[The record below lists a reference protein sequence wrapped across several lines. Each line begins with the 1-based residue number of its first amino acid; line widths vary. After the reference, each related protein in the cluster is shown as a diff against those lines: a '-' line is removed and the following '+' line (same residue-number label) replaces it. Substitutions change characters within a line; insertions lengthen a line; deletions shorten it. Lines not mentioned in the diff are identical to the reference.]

1 MGHKTRVR
9 FNLKKIIKRSFLSHL
24 SFSDQF
30 LSSVR
35 LFVRLYIYI
44 FVFPSVY
51 KYLFY
56 ILDLFQA
63 NYYYFVQIFC
73 IRLHKA
79 DFFYVAQVSN
89 VPYGPLV
96 LNFLYLFC
104 VNQTHFDGFIMQKI
118 QQPFNS
124 SSECNLTLS
133 CLLIPLPTHQTNSQI
148 C

>member
-51 KYLFY
+51 KYLLY
-56 ILDLFQA
+56 ILDLF
-63 NYYYFVQIFC
+63 
-73 IRLHKA
+73 
-79 DFFYVAQVSN
+79 
-89 VPYGPLV
+89 
-96 LNFLYLFC
+96 
-104 VNQTHFDGFIMQKI
+104 
-118 QQPFNS
+118 
-124 SSECNLTLS
+124 
-133 CLLIPLPTHQTNSQI
+133 
-148 C
+148 